1 MLRIFG
7 LIVGA
12 GFLAYW
18 IGKIGPLLILDNLIH
33 LKWWSVAV
41 LANSFLWYVCYTKAW
56 KNYFSGLSHSMPFR
70 HLLRIRICG
79 EAVALST
86 PLGFMAG
93 DPVRIT
99 LLQKQLGPETRMES
113 VVIDRALHTLAQLV
127 FVLTGILVTCA
138 QSVPIGAFLRWGL
151 VGMYV
156 ALISAIAFFTVELL
170 KGKAVK
176 IVHSLLTR
184 LHLVRWLP
192 RLEGWVAE
200 LDVGFSALGHS
211 PFGGGK
217 PPSGKPFALFSS
229 FLYHFTGRILGAV
242 EISLIFLYLDG
253 RPHWILAII
262 LASFT
267 AIVNLLFTF
276 IPGALGV
283 LESMYG
289 GFFYF
294 YGLDPAVGVSMQL
307 IRRLRA
313 LFWIAVGLWLLRR
326 QHQPQSL

>member
-1 MLRIFG
+1 MLRIVGF
-7 LIVGA
+7 IIGA
-12 GFLAYW
+12 GFLAFW
-18 IGKIGPLLILDNLIH
+18 VAKIGPLLILDNLIH

-56 KNYFSGLSHSMPFR
+56 KNYFSNLAHSIPFG
-70 HLLRIRICG
+70 HLLKIRICG

-86 PLGFMAG
+86 PLGFVAG

-99 LLQKQLGPETRMES
+99 LLQKQLGRETRMES
-113 VVIDRALHTLAQLV
+113 VVVDRALHTLAQLV
-127 FVLTGILVTCA
+127 FVLTGILITFS
-138 QSVPIGAFLRWGL
+138 QSVPIAAGLRWGL
-151 VGMYV
+151 VGLYV
-156 ALISAIAFFTVELL
+156 VFISVIGFFTIELL
-170 KGKAVK
+170 KGKGVK
-176 IVHSLLTR
+176 IVHSLLVR
-184 LHLVRWLP
+184 LHLGKWSP
-192 RLEGWVAE
+192 RLEKWVGE
-200 LDVGFSALGHS
+200 LDVEFSAFAG
-211 PFGGGK
+211 
-217 PPSGKPFALFSS
+217 GKPFALLSS
-229 FLYHFTGRILGAV
+229 FIYHFAGRILGAV

-253 RPHWILAII
+253 RPHWILGVI

-276 IPGALGV
+276 IPGALGI

-313 LFWIAVGLWLLRR
+313 LFWIATGLWLLRR
-326 QHQPQSL
+326 RGPKSPPEVS